1 VEQWYPSVVDDDFES
16 RAARRRA
23 TWRGGVAHSWAE
35 FEEIGLEF
43 WRSSP
48 PAARLTA
55 MWEALIDAWVIKGKH
70 GPPPGFQGS
79 VVGVGRFER

>member
-1 VEQWYPSVVDDDFES
+1 MDDAFEQ

-35 FEEIGLEF
+35 LEDRDIEF
-43 WRSSP
+43 WQSATPS
-48 PAARLTA
+48 ARLNA
-55 MWEALIDAWVIKGKH
+55 MWQLLVDAWVIKGKH

-79 VVGVGRFER
+79 IVGVGRFER